1 VLESVRA
8 GEDKPTRIMYDA
20 NLSWEPT
27 RRILSSLVDQEFLS
41 EIHGSGDR
49 RSYTRYVITEKGL
62 NVLEYFNEAKR
73 LIDLTTP

>member
-8 GEDKPTRIMYDA
+8 GVDKPTRIMYDS

-41 EIHGSGDR
+41 EIHGSGDK
-49 RSYTRYVITEKGL
+49 RSHTRYAITDKGL
-62 NVLEYFNEAKR
+62 NVLEYFNEGKK
-73 LIDLTTP
+73 LIDLMAP